1 MEDMDSINPHS
12 TTFYY
17 NLLEFLKEWQR
28 FKNVKI
34 NGVIDKKMLE
44 LADKMEEYSKWLQLE
59 KMILNYQIHTLTY
72 VVPNKLETFCVPI

>member
-1 MEDMDSINPHS
+1 MDSINPHS